1 LKVGAGAETNG
12 FGSGNTEKGKKRKE
26 LGQTKEQWYG
36 LINDNAKRGDYWLK
50 GCTKSKCYKYLHI
63 VGKREIYNLTLLK
76 TKK

>member
-36 LINDNAKRGDYWLK
+36 LINDKCKTGRLLAKRMHLRANVTNIYILWG
-50 GCTKSKCYKYLHI
+50 
-63 VGKREIYNLTLLK
+63 REKFII
-76 TKK
+76 